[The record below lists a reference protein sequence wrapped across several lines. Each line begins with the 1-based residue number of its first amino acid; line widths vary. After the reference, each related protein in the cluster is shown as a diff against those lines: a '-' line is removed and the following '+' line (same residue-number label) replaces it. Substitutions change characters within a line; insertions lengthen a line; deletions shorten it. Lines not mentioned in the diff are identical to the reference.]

1 MDTLVSKIK
10 VAATA
15 EAKAEE
21 REVCE
26 AALQRKCVMSVINT
40 IVSKIEEAAA
50 AEAEAEECEAC
61 LAEEHEAHRV
71 EFKTEYD
78 ARRGEE
84 REAAEIIAAFKA
96 ARAVKNA
103 AAVEVNEAVT
113 QRQTRKDRRQW
124 ADEEDMIL

>member
-1 MDTLVSKIK
+1 MSVMDTLVSKIK

-71 EFKTEYD
+71 GF
-78 ARRGEE
+78 
-84 REAAEIIAAFKA
+84 
-96 ARAVKNA
+96 
-103 AAVEVNEAVT
+103 
-113 QRQTRKDRRQW
+113 
-124 ADEEDMIL
+124 